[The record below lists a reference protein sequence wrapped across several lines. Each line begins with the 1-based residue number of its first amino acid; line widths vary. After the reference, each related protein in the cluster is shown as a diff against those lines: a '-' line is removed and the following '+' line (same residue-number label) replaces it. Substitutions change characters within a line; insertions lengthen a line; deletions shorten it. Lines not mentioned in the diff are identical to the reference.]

1 MKAVIRYIQEVR
13 MELTKV
19 IWPTKDEVIKLTLT
33 VLIIST
39 IVGIY
44 IGGLDFA
51 FTKLL
56 EVLISK

>member
-1 MKAVIRYIQEVR
+1 
-13 MELTKV
+13 MELIKV

-33 VLIIST
+33 VFIIS
-39 IVGIY
+39 IVVGIY

-56 EVLISK
+56 ELLISN